1 MLTFA
6 MTTGNEGPDL
16 DLTLRAL
23 AQVKGPHDALL
34 VFHTGDEPTL
44 ARLQSFAANHRTQI
58 IQTDGPM
65 DDRGDFL
72 RLALQMAE
80 TDYTIALGPTDRL
93 LPEAF
98 TALRETLQQENP
110 DLCLFNSAWWLADAD
125 HPLPRG
131 DNALFDTLPLR
142 PAAKDCAGLLP
153 DPRRLIFRTADWQP
167 RLATWPPAMEERA
180 IYQRA
185 LTESTKLMVLR
196 APVLLHLYCSAN
208 PARALSGFTQA
219 LAARPKRE
227 RAACLAEWMPFL
239 DEQIALC
246 PPTET
251 SALLDT
257 LPDVIAQL
265 PRSVRRDMAR
275 LPGTFARLLEAQIT
289 DGRVG
294 AKAELSLQMSA
305 QQQRRTDIL
314 ASAYSKLRQD
324 LDLALPGP
332 DYLRNLYT
340 RLRSL

>member
-6 MTTGNEGPDL
+6 MTTANEGPDL

-23 AQVKGPHDALL
+23 TQVKGPDDALL
-34 VFHTGDEPTL
+34 VFHTGDAPTL

-80 TDYTIALGPTDRL
+80 TDYTIALSPTDRL

-98 TALRETLQQENP
+98 TALRETLKQETP
-110 DLCLFNSAWWLADAD
+110 DLCLFNSAWWLADTD

-131 DNALFDTLPLR
+131 DNALFDTLPLQ

-153 DPRRLIFRTADWQP
+153 DPRRLIFRTADWLP
-167 RLATWPPAMEERA
+167 RLATWPRAMEERA

-196 APVLLHLYCSAN
+196 APVLLHLYGSAN

-227 RAACLAEWMPFL
+227 RAACLAEWTLFL
-239 DEQIALC
+239 DEELALC
-246 PPTET
+246 PATET
-251 SALLDT
+251 SAVLSA
-257 LPDVIAQL
+257 LPEIIAQL
-265 PRSVRRDMAR
+265 PRPVRRRMAQQ
-275 LPGTFARLLEAQIT
+275 PGALAQLLNARIKEGAP
-289 DGRVG
+289 G
-294 AKAELSLQMSA
+294 AKAELSLQISA